1 MVLKAATEWPAQT
14 LCWRASAHF
23 AHVARHPAAVRLRVG
38 RAVPFRRSPLRMPAY
53 AFGPRAARRPAN
65 FCGVHAALVC
75 VLFFAVGCQE
85 KPKPQRSTPVVATK
99 PATRGPL
106 PYVIV
111 ANGEVEANRTVS
123 VQSLVS
129 GMLVKVGIT
138 EGDEV
143 KAGAMLFQID
153 PRPFRAELDRVRG
166 LLARDQAQLVRARA
180 DSDRFSG
187 LAKDGYITRQA
198 LDQAY
203 ADASALSATVAGD
216 KASVEKAQLD
226 LDNTTVR
233 APIAGRTGQLAIK
246 AGNLVRAQSDPAL
259 VVINELRPVLVR
271 FSVPERDFQEMRK
284 RAGLDK
290 ALAVKV
296 TANSGDT
303 TQSAKGELT
312 FINNVVDRSTA
323 SVLLKARVS
332 NENRTLWPGQFV
344 TVGLELSID
353 SAAITVPAEA
363 VVTTA
368 AGSFVYVVDSGSKAK
383 RITVKVGRQ
392 SGGIIQID
400 TGLVGG
406 EQVIVEGQSRLTNG
420 AKVEIRSNTP
430 ATGGGG
436 RGRSSRGGGGKGGP
450 GTTPAAV
457 SSAGDSGS
465 RGGQSKK
472 GDSAK

>member
-1 MVLKAATEWPAQT
+1 MQ
-14 LCWRASAHF
+14 
-23 AHVARHPAAVRLRVG
+23 
-38 RAVPFRRSPLRMPAY
+38 AY
-53 AFGPRAARRPAN
+53 AFGPRTARRPAN
-65 FCGVHAALVC
+65 ICGVHAALVC

-233 APIAGRTGQLAIK
+233 APISGRTGQLAIK

-271 FSVPERDFQEMRK
+271 FSVTERDFQEMRK

-290 ALAVKV
+290 ALAVKI

-303 TQSAKGELT
+303 TQSATGELT

-323 SVLLKARVS
+323 SVLLKARVA

-353 SAAITVPAEA
+353 TAAITVPAEA

-368 AGSFVYVVDSGSKAK
+368 AGSFVYVVDSVSKAK
-383 RITVKVGRQ
+383 RMTVKVGRQ

-400 TGLVGG
+400 SGLVGG

-420 AKVEIRSNTP
+420 AKVEIRRNTST
-430 ATGGGG
+430 AGSGGG
-436 RGRSSRGGGGKGGP
+436 RGRSAKGGGGRGKGGP
-450 GTTPAAV
+450 GATPAAA

-465 RGGQSKK
+465 RSGFSKK